1 LRCSNGREAQAT
13 RTEASQGRSDDAA
26 QQSSMPK
33 KAMRSVLR
41 RWVQDALLLL
51 APFVLIAGGVWCIDD
66 IPMMSIGDP
75 DEAYIDEEMIGI
87 STDVPGIVKEVDVK
101 EYQYVE
107 VGQVMYSL
115 DDLPFRLTLERA
127 EARVATVRDDLNQL
141 KANYQYMQILVK
153 RAKYDVDQYATEL
166 RHEESLSNEH
176 VGSQAFLATTR
187 QNLQIAREKL
197 TSLDHELAA
206 IADELGGDPDIPS
219 KQHPRY
225 LDALAQRDEA
235 ARRLAHTVVKASF
248 AGIVANVSS
257 VVPGKYLQA
266 SEPVLYLIVADHAL
280 VDSRP

>member
-1 LRCSNGREAQAT
+1 
-13 RTEASQGRSDDAA
+13 
-26 QQSSMPK
+26 MPK
-33 KAMRSVLR
+33 RAMRFLPR
-41 RWVQDALLLL
+41 HWARDALLLL
-51 APFVLIAGGVWCIDD
+51 APFVLIAGGVWCIND
-66 IPMMSIGDP
+66 IQLMSIGNL
-75 DEAYIDEEMIGI
+75 DEAYIDDEMIGI

-107 VGQVMYSL
+107 VGQVMYCL

-153 RAKYDVDQYATEL
+153 RAKYDVDHYATEL
-166 RHEESLSNEH
+166 HHEEGLSNEN
-176 VGSQAFLATTR
+176 VESQAFLATARRNLETAR
-187 QNLQIAREKL
+187 QKL
-197 TSLDHELAA
+197 TSLDHELAV

-235 ARRLAHTVVKASF
+235 ARRLAHTVVRASF